1 MSNVSI
7 KATVGSSVHE
17 PKDDELR
24 FKQLT
29 RRPSIAWPTM
39 LLLLAAISLFA
50 ASTTYYLLGGLGLAW
65 AIMINAIASYLAFT
79 VGHDASHNAF
89 STNKKLNDWA
99 GRISTMLLSP
109 IPFFRM
115 FRYIHM
121 QHHRFANEEGKDPD
135 LYCGK
140 GSYWTLPL
148 RWATLDIHYFTLYLR
163 PGVFLKRSASER
175 RELAVATLFAIATIA
190 FMISMGWG
198 YEYLVLFFIP
208 TRLAVVVL
216 ACTFDFLPHYPHET
230 RAHDD
235 PYQATS
241 NRKGFEWLLTPLL
254 LSQNYHLVHHLYPT
268 VPFYRYLRVWRAK
281 EAFHQSR
288 NPAQVPAFGLRS
300 AR

>member
-1 MSNVSI
+1 MSKATIEATI
-7 KATVGSSVHE
+7 KATGHE
-17 PKDDELR
+17 LKDDELR

-29 RRPSIAWPTM
+29 QRPSIAWPTM
-39 LLLLAAISLFA
+39 LLLLAAISLFI
-50 ASTTYYLLGGLGLAW
+50 ASTTVYLLGGLGLGW
-65 AIMINAIASYLAFT
+65 AIIITAVASYMAFT

-99 GRISTMLLSP
+99 GRISTVLLSP

-121 QHHRFANEEGKDPD
+121 QHHRFANDEVKDPD

-140 GSYWTLPL
+140 GSKWTLPL
-148 RWATLDIHYFTLYLR
+148 RWATLDIHYFTLYLQ

-175 RELAVATLFAIATIA
+175 RELNIATLFAIATIA

-198 YEYLVLFFIP
+198 YEYFVLFFIP
-208 TRLAVVVL
+208 TRIAVVLL
-216 ACTFDFLPHYPHET
+216 ACTFDFLPHYPHEIK
-230 RAHDD
+230 ASED
-235 PYQATS
+235 PYQATR

-268 VPFYRYLRVWRAK
+268 VPFYRYLGVWRAR
-281 EAFHQSR
+281 EVFHQSHD
-288 NPAQVPAFGLRS
+288 PAEVSAFGL
-300 AR
+300 